1 MCRVDGVDACSQV
14 RWTLPPTVPAVSVVA
29 VLDRERGHAGSGA
42 RGGHRRFAL
51 LGRGLELAHAPRS
64 LRLRAPKDLNACCPA
79 GPETPNTHETTALSI
94 TIVRTLV
101 VHFLVSYMTLARF
114 GASTRAVAV
123 PLEKTRSGRIRGVAV
138 AATTSRSVRQP
149 GRQPLIAAEACSAS
163 RCSQRSCTPTRS

>member
-1 MCRVDGVDACSQV
+1 MSLALLTCEVH
-14 RWTLPPTVPAVSVVA
+14 WTLLPTVPAVSVIA
-29 VLDRERGHAGSGA
+29 IFHRKRGHFGSGA

-64 LRLRAPKDLNACCPA
+64 LRLRVPKDLNACCPA

-101 VHFLVSYMTLARF
+101 VHFLVSYMTLAHF

-123 PLEKTRSGRIRGVAV
+123 PLEKKRAAV
-138 AATTSRSVRQP
+138 AHGA
-149 GRQPLIAAEACSAS
+149 
-163 RCSQRSCTPTRS
+163 